1 MSVDAEDCRFK
12 TSSQALLPTQ
22 PCIKGAPAV
31 HYPRIKRLEHEVD
44 LSPPS
49 RAEVKNDWSY
59 APTPSVFT
67 FVAYIETESP
77 FTCTR
82 DLCGFLLKDREL
94 T

>member
-1 MSVDAEDCRFK
+1 MSVDAEDCRLK

-31 HYPRIKRLEHEVD
+31 YSPRVKRPEHEVD

-49 RAEVKNDWSY
+49 RTEVKNDWSY
-59 APTPSVFT
+59 APTPSVFA
-67 FVAYIETESP
+67 FVAYIETASP

-82 DLCGFLLKDREL
+82 DLYGFLLKDREL